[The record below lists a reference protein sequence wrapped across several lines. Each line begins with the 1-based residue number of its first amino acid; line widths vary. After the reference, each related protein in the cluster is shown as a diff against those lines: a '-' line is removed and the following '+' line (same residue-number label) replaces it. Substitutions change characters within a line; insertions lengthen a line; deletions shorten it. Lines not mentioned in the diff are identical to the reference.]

1 MLMGIG
7 NLGDRIVMSKNTG
20 KKDQP
25 MSSLAPTTN
34 HTWRLSPDLLGLV
47 NLDGVFFETNPA
59 WQTVLGWSK
68 DEICSKTFI
77 DFLHPDDIDRTA
89 ELFEHMNQGGS
100 ALHFENR
107 YQCKDGSYRWLSWV
121 AVQEGEIFFCSAR
134 DITHDKEQSVML
146 KTYQD
151 ALKSSEQRLRLALD
165 LAGIGIWEWDMVSDQ
180 VTWDQRQFELFGV
193 PEVKGKI
200 PISATTDVIHPD
212 DREKLNET
220 AKRVFEG
227 GEAARSEFRVVHQ
240 DGSIRWLLG
249 CSGIIQID
257 ESLKPRLLVG
267 VNMDITAAKETEIAL
282 RKSANELDVAN
293 KKKDKRA
300 AELILANQN
309 LVLRSDQLVKA
320 QKMEAIGRL
329 TAGIAHDFNNLLAVI
344 NWNVELAELND
355 PLSAETVEHLAIKH
369 AIKSGSTMTQRL
381 VASSTKTFLASQ
393 PTDIADLI
401 QNKTSVYKQFLGPT
415 IDFTFNAEPKL
426 WSALVDEN
434 RFDDAFY
441 NLIANAK
448 DAMLDGGKLSVTA
461 ENVIVDEKK
470 VESLGDIGAG
480 MFVLVTVSDNGCGIE
495 PKFLNKVFDPF
506 YTTKQFGESNGLG
519 LSMVHGFAMQTGGHV
534 QIESEPG
541 VSTRVKLYLPRARA
555 LATFAS
561 EAEAEAEAEA
571 VMPNQHVG
579 RRILVVEDN
588 PEILSACQR
597 ALEFHGFQVITAL
610 NGRDAIARLSEE
622 LPFDLLFS
630 DIVLPGNMSGID
642 VQREAHLLQPTIKSI
657 LTSGY
662 ASVDVVNQLEVKKSD
677 ILHKPYSQ
685 KDLLDR
691 IGAALAS

>member
-1 MLMGIG
+1 MVVISALFENIA
-7 NLGDRIVMSKNTG
+7 MSKSTD
-20 KKDQP
+20 KKDLP
-25 MSSLAPTTN
+25 MTSADQTRN
-34 HTWRLSPDLLGLV
+34 KTWRLSPDLLGFI
-47 NLDGVFFETNPA
+47 NLDGSFFETNPA
-59 WQTVLGWSK
+59 WQTVLGWSEE
-68 DEICSKTFI
+68 EIRSKTFV
-77 DFLHPDDIDRTA
+77 DFLHPDDIERTLA
-89 ELFEHMNQGGS
+89 LFEHMKQGGS

-309 LVLRSDQLVKA
+309 LVLRSDQLVKS

-381 VASSTKTFLASQ
+381 AASSTKTFLASQ

-415 IDFTFNAEPKL
+415 IDFTFNAEPIL

-541 VSTRVKLYLPRARA
+541 VSTRVKLYLPRASA
-555 LATFAS
+555 LATLAS

-691 IGAALAS
+691 IEAALAS

>member
-1 MLMGIG
+1 MVVISALFENIA
-7 NLGDRIVMSKNTG
+7 MSKSTD
-20 KKDQP
+20 KKDLP
-25 MSSLAPTTN
+25 MTSADQTRN
-34 HTWRLSPDLLGLV
+34 KTWRLSPDLLGFI
-47 NLDGVFFETNPA
+47 NLDGSFFETNPA
-59 WQTVLGWSK
+59 WQTVLGWSEE
-68 DEICSKTFI
+68 EIRSKTFV
-77 DFLHPDDIDRTA
+77 DFLHPDDIERTLA
-89 ELFEHMNQGGS
+89 LFEHMKQGGS

-309 LVLRSDQLVKA
+309 LVLRSDQLVKS

-381 VASSTKTFLASQ
+381 AASSTKTFLASQ

-415 IDFTFNAEPKL
+415 IDFTFNAEPAL
-426 WSALVDEN
+426 WPALVDEN

-541 VSTRVKLYLPRARA
+541 VSTRVKLYLPRASA
-555 LATFAS
+555 LATLAS

-691 IGAALAS
+691 IEAALAS